1 MAEKDPMKNAM
12 EDVTSV
18 AEELHKLH
26 LQVKQYETSS
36 KRMDGISNVLVGLS
50 ESVKQME
57 GKFSNALISAESI
70 GKSVEGLLSSVPD
83 VIGKIEASDA
93 ARSISELSNT
103 LTEAKGLIESNR
115 VVVDS
120 LMANMIDDREYHSK
134 TIQDI
139 GDKTERLVKDL
150 AQQSQML
157 QLINQVLT
165 QNVATSVT
173 RNTKSITEIKSLIE
187 EVGTKSANKV
197 SALETLLAS
206 THALIT
212 NEFKMLAEESK
223 FDSETIEDGFKSI
236 VRRLNLMRNLLF
248 VVLSSTAFVLFR
260 IFVVV

>member
-1 MAEKDPMKNAM
+1 MAEKDPMMNAM
-12 EDVTSV
+12 EDITSV

-26 LQVKQYETSS
+26 LQVKLYETSS

-70 GKSVEGLLSSVPD
+70 GKSVDELLSSVPD

-115 VVVDS
+115 LVVDS

-139 GDKTERLVKDL
+139 SDKTECLVKDL

-157 QLINQVLT
+157 HLINQVLT

-173 RNTKSITEIKSLIE
+173 RNTKSITEIKSMLDE
-187 EVGTKSANKV
+187 AETKSNKKV
-197 SALETLLAS
+197 STLETLLAS
-206 THALIT
+206 TNALVT
-212 NEFKMLAEESK
+212 HEFKILAEESK
-223 FDSETIEDGFKSI
+223 YDSKSIEDEFKSI
-236 VRRLNLMRNLLF
+236 DSKLNLMRN
-248 VVLSSTAFVLFR
+248 
-260 IFVVV
+260 

>member
-1 MAEKDPMKNAM
+1 MAEKDPMMNAM

-70 GKSVEGLLSSVPD
+70 GKSVDGLLSSVPD

-134 TIQDI
+134 TIQSI
-139 GDKTERLVKDL
+139 GDKTECLVKDL

-173 RNTKSITEIKSLIE
+173 RNTKSIAEIKSLID
-187 EVGTKSANKV
+187 EVETKSTKKI

-206 THALIT
+206 TNALIT
-212 NEFKMLAEESK
+212 YEFKMLTEESK

-248 VVLSSTAFVLFR
+248 VVLGSTAFVLFR